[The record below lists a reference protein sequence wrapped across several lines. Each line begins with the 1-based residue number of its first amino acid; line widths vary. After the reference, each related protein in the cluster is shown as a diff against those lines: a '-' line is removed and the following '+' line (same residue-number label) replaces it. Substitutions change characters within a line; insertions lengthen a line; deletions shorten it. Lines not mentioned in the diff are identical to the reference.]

1 MFQLFPEYPQA
12 TSTCIYIIHQI
23 DFAVLCSAVFVIFL
37 CQILHKVVSFAKLA
51 YVKTCYDKSFDF
63 YFNKS
68 KIDGNK
74 FGKRRKVS
82 VI

>member
-12 TSTCIYIIHQI
+12 TYIIIHQQI
-23 DFAVLCSAVFVIFL
+23 DFAAVLCSAVFVIFL